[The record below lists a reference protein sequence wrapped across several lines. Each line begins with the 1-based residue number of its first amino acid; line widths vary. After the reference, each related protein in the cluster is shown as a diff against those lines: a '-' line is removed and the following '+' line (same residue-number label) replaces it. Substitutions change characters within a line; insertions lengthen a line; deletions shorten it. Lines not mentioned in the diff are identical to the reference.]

1 METKPLL
8 YGIVGFIMG
17 GLLVSI
23 IATTGDNKDANAR
36 QTVSTSEHSEI
47 AADKL
52 RNLKGDNFDKAF
64 MDEMITHHESAIE
77 MAKLIETNAKHDEL
91 KDLGQAIISAQSQ
104 EIDMM
109 QSWQGDWG
117 YKSVPKSHDTHGM

>member
-1 METKPLL
+1 
-8 YGIVGFIMG
+8 
-17 GLLVSI
+17 
-23 IATTGDNKDANAR
+23 
-36 QTVSTSEHSEI
+36 
-47 AADKL
+47 
-52 RNLKGDNFDKAF
+52 
-64 MDEMITHHESAIE
+64 